1 MIYLSFTWDV
11 TNTIAKITKDSLNT
25 KYYHIPIQLYGC
37 MWACVCAYM
46 HVHMWVDICVHVCA
60 CEFSLQMNVLT

>member
-25 KYYHIPIQLYGC
+25 KYYHIPIQLYAC

-46 HVHMWVDICVHVCA
+46 GGHLCVGIGVYA
-60 CEFSLQMNVLT
+60 CEFSLQTSV